1 MPRVALAIFIVAL
14 WIYGL
19 IDCAR
24 TPRASM
30 PGRLPKWVWMLLAL
44 VPVLGSL
51 LWLGLS
57 WWAKHPEGLSGT
69 LSLGRRS
76 GPQASEPAPVAPD
89 DDPEFLAKL
98 DARNRFAEWERRK
111 ERERRGEEPEGETDS
126 DSARAN
132 GESGDLDA
140 ELRAFLEGD
149 VGARGRGYGPPRGGR
164 GRRRARR
171 PPARGPG
178 PDGSRRAGGRERGPR
193 HRKLRSLEWNALVER
208 NVEPALRG
216 SALRPLDVRT
226 PPADG

>member
-76 GPQASEPAPVAPD
+76 GPPASEPAPVAPD

-111 ERERRGEEPEGETDS
+111 ERERRGEEPEGGT

-140 ELRAFLEGD
+140 ELRAFLEGTS
-149 VGARGRGYGPPRGGR
+149 ARGAADTGRPAEGEDPGGR
-164 GRRRARR
+164 GAPR
-171 PPARGPG
+171 PGAPG
-178 PDGSRRAGGRERGPR
+178 
-193 HRKLRSLEWNALVER
+193 
-208 NVEPALRG
+208 
-216 SALRPLDVRT
+216 RT
-226 PPADG
+226 EADGPAAGNGDRDTGNSDPSNGTPSSNGTSNRP

>member
-126 DSARAN
+126 ARAN

-140 ELRAFLEGD
+140 ELRAFLEGTS
-149 VGARGRGYGPPRGGR
+149 ARGAADTGRPAEGEDPGGQ
-164 GRRRARR
+164 GA
-171 PPARGPG
+171 P
-178 PDGSRRAGGRERGPR
+178 RAGAPGRTE
-193 HRKLRSLEWNALVER
+193 
-208 NVEPALRG
+208 
-216 SALRPLDVRT
+216 
-226 PPADG
+226 ADGPSASGNGDRDTGNSDPSNGTPSSNGTSNRP

>member
-126 DSARAN
+126 ARAN

-140 ELRAFLEGD
+140 ELRAFLEGTS
-149 VGARGRGYGPPRGGR
+149 ARGAADTGRPAEGEDAGGR
-164 GRRRARR
+164 GAPRPRA
-171 PPARGPG
+171 PG
-178 PDGSRRAGGRERGPR
+178 
-193 HRKLRSLEWNALVER
+193 
-208 NVEPALRG
+208 
-216 SALRPLDVRT
+216 RT
-226 PPADG
+226 EADGPAAGNGDRDTGNSDPSNGTPSSNGTSNRP

>member
-126 DSARAN
+126 ARAN

-140 ELRAFLEGD
+140 ELRAFLEGTS
-149 VGARGRGYGPPRGGR
+149 ARGAADTGRPAEGEDPGGR
-164 GRRRARR
+164 GAPR
-171 PPARGPG
+171 PGAPG
-178 PDGSRRAGGRERGPR
+178 
-193 HRKLRSLEWNALVER
+193 
-208 NVEPALRG
+208 
-216 SALRPLDVRT
+216 RT
-226 PPADG
+226 EADGPAAGNGDRDTGNSDPSNGTPSSTGTSNRP

>member
-44 VPVLGSL
+44 GPVLGSL

-111 ERERRGEEPEGETDS
+111 ERERRGKEPEGETDS

-140 ELRAFLEGD
+140 ELRAFLEGTS
-149 VGARGRGYGPPRGGR
+149 ARGAADTGRPAEGEDPGGR
-164 GRRRARR
+164 GAPR
-171 PPARGPG
+171 PGAPG
-178 PDGSRRAGGRERGPR
+178 
-193 HRKLRSLEWNALVER
+193 
-208 NVEPALRG
+208 
-216 SALRPLDVRT
+216 RT
-226 PPADG
+226 EADGPAAGTGDRDTGNSDPSNGTPSSNGTSNRP

>member
-126 DSARAN
+126 ARAN

-140 ELRAFLEGD
+140 ELRAFLEGTS
-149 VGARGRGYGPPRGGR
+149 ARGAADTGRPAEGEDPGGR
-164 GRRRARR
+164 GAAR
-171 PPARGPG
+171 PG
-178 PDGSRRAGGRERGPR
+178 APGRTE
-193 HRKLRSLEWNALVER
+193 
-208 NVEPALRG
+208 
-216 SALRPLDVRT
+216 
-226 PPADG
+226 ADGPAAGNGDRDTGNSDPSNGTPSSNGTSNRP

>member
-89 DDPEFLAKL
+89 DDPEFLFRLERDIQRKRRE
-98 DARNRFAEWERRK
+98 DERRAQEQRK
-111 ERERRGEEPEGETDS
+111 HSEEEGTGPAED
-126 DSARAN
+126 
-132 GESGDLDA
+132 SGDEA
-140 ELRAFLEGD
+140 
-149 VGARGRGYGPPRGGR
+149 
-164 GRRRARR
+164 
-171 PPARGPG
+171 
-178 PDGSRRAGGRERGPR
+178 
-193 HRKLRSLEWNALVER
+193 N
-208 NVEPALRG
+208 
-216 SALRPLDVRT
+216 
-226 PPADG
+226 

>member
-140 ELRAFLEGD
+140 ELRAFLEGTS
-149 VGARGRGYGPPRGGR
+149 ARGAAATGRPAEGADPGGR
-164 GRRRARR
+164 GAPR
-171 PPARGPG
+171 PGAPG
-178 PDGSRRAGGRERGPR
+178 
-193 HRKLRSLEWNALVER
+193 
-208 NVEPALRG
+208 
-216 SALRPLDVRT
+216 RT
-226 PPADG
+226 AADGPAARNGDRDTGNSDPSNGTPSSNGTSNRP

>member
-126 DSARAN
+126 ARAN

-140 ELRAFLEGD
+140 ELRAFLEGTS
-149 VGARGRGYGPPRGGR
+149 ARGAADTGRPAEGEAPGGR
-164 GRRRARR
+164 GAPR
-171 PPARGPG
+171 PGAPG
-178 PDGSRRAGGRERGPR
+178 
-193 HRKLRSLEWNALVER
+193 
-208 NVEPALRG
+208 
-216 SALRPLDVRT
+216 RT
-226 PPADG
+226 EADGPAAGNGDRDTGNSDPSNGTPSSNGTSNRP

>member
-126 DSARAN
+126 ARAN

-140 ELRAFLEGD
+140 ELRAFLEGTS
-149 VGARGRGYGPPRGGR
+149 ARGAADT
-164 GRRRARR
+164 GRRPGTGTATPETPIPRMERPRR
-171 PPARGPG
+171 TERRTGPERLCPPSVHWMSVRLPR
-178 PDGSRRAGGRERGPR
+178 DG
-193 HRKLRSLEWNALVER
+193 
-208 NVEPALRG
+208 
-216 SALRPLDVRT
+216 
-226 PPADG
+226 

>member
-140 ELRAFLEGD
+140 ELRAFLEGTS
-149 VGARGRGYGPPRGGR
+149 ARGAADTGRPRRERTPAGEAPP
-164 GRRRARR
+164 
-171 PPARGPG
+171 GPG
-178 PDGSRRAGGRERGPR
+178 PRPDGSRRAGGRERGPR

>member
-111 ERERRGEEPEGETDS
+111 GRERRGEEPEGGT

-132 GESGDLDA
+132 GASGDLDA
-140 ELRAFLEGD
+140 ELRAFLEGTS
-149 VGARGRGYGPPRGGR
+149 ARGAADTGRPAEGEDPGGR
-164 GRRRARR
+164 GAPR
-171 PPARGPG
+171 PGAPG
-178 PDGSRRAGGRERGPR
+178 
-193 HRKLRSLEWNALVER
+193 
-208 NVEPALRG
+208 
-216 SALRPLDVRT
+216 RT
-226 PPADG
+226 EADGPAAGNGDRDTGNSDPSNGTPSSNGTSNRP

>member
-126 DSARAN
+126 ARAN

-140 ELRAFLEGD
+140 ELRAFLEGTS
-149 VGARGRGYGPPRGGR
+149 ARGAADTGRPAEGEDPGGR
-164 GRRRARR
+164 GAPR
-171 PPARGPG
+171 PGAPG
-178 PDGSRRAGGRERGPR
+178 
-193 HRKLRSLEWNALVER
+193 
-208 NVEPALRG
+208 
-216 SALRPLDVRT
+216 RT
-226 PPADG
+226 EADGPAARNGDRDTGNSDPSNGTPSSNGTSNRP

>member
-76 GPQASEPAPVAPD
+76 GPQASEPAPVAP
-89 DDPEFLAKL
+89 
-98 DARNRFAEWERRK
+98 
-111 ERERRGEEPEGETDS
+111 
-126 DSARAN
+126 
-132 GESGDLDA
+132 
-140 ELRAFLEGD
+140 
-149 VGARGRGYGPPRGGR
+149 GRT
-164 GRRRARR
+164 
-171 PPARGPG
+171 
-178 PDGSRRAGGRERGPR
+178 E
-193 HRKLRSLEWNALVER
+193 
-208 NVEPALRG
+208 
-216 SALRPLDVRT
+216 
-226 PPADG
+226 ADGPAAGNGDRDTGNSDPSNGTPSSNGTSNRP

>member
-126 DSARAN
+126 ARAN

-140 ELRAFLEGD
+140 ELRAFLEGTS
-149 VGARGRGYGPPRGGR
+149 ARGAADTGRPAEEEDAGGR
-164 GRRRARR
+164 GAPR
-171 PPARGPG
+171 PGAPFP
-178 PDGSRRAGGRERGPR
+178 E
-193 HRKLRSLEWNALVER
+193 
-208 NVEPALRG
+208 
-216 SALRPLDVRT
+216 
-226 PPADG
+226 ADGPSASGNGDRDTGNSDPSNGTPSSNGTSNRP

>member
-1 MPRVALAIFIVAL
+1 
-14 WIYGL
+14 
-19 IDCAR
+19 
-24 TPRASM
+24 M

-140 ELRAFLEGD
+140 ELRAFLEGTS
-149 VGARGRGYGPPRGGR
+149 ARGAADTGRPAEGEDAGGR
-164 GRRRARR
+164 GAPR
-171 PPARGPG
+171 PGAPG
-178 PDGSRRAGGRERGPR
+178 
-193 HRKLRSLEWNALVER
+193 
-208 NVEPALRG
+208 
-216 SALRPLDVRT
+216 RT
-226 PPADG
+226 EADGPAAGNGDRDTGNSDPSNGTPSSNGTSNRP

>member
-111 ERERRGEEPEGETDS
+111 ERERRGEEPEGGT

-132 GESGDLDA
+132 GESGDREA
-140 ELRAFLEGD
+140 ARRAAPEGPS
-149 VGARGRGYGPPRGGR
+149 ARGAADPGRPAEGAAPGGR
-164 GRRRARR
+164 GAPR
-171 PPARGPG
+171 PGAPG
-178 PDGSRRAGGRERGPR
+178 
-193 HRKLRSLEWNALVER
+193 
-208 NVEPALRG
+208 
-216 SALRPLDVRT
+216 RT
-226 PPADG
+226 EADGPAAGNGDRDTGNSDPSNGTPSSNGTSNRP

>member
-126 DSARAN
+126 ARAN

-140 ELRAFLEGD
+140 ELRAFLEGTS
-149 VGARGRGYGPPRGGR
+149 
-164 GRRRARR
+164 
-171 PPARGPG
+171 ARGPAYT
-178 PDGSRRAGGRERGPR
+178 RRPAVLAAPGGGGAPR
-193 HRKLRSLEWNALVER
+193 PGA
-208 NVEPALRG
+208 P
-216 SALRPLDVRT
+216 PRT
-226 PPADG
+226 AADGPAAGNGDRDTGNSDPSNGTPSSNGTSNRP

>member
-140 ELRAFLEGD
+140 ELRAFLAGPGARGAAHPGPPGAGAPPGGRGAPRP
-149 VGARGRGYGPPRGGR
+149 GARGRT
-164 GRRRARR
+164 
-171 PPARGPG
+171 
-178 PDGSRRAGGRERGPR
+178 E
-193 HRKLRSLEWNALVER
+193 
-208 NVEPALRG
+208 
-216 SALRPLDVRT
+216 
-226 PPADG
+226 ADGPAAGNGDRDTGNSDPSNGTPSSNGTSNRP

>member
-24 TPRASM
+24 TPRVSM

-140 ELRAFLEGD
+140 ELRAFLEGTS
-149 VGARGRGYGPPRGGR
+149 ARGAADTSRPAEGEDPGGLGGPESKAPGR
-164 GRRRARR
+164 TGRREA
-171 PPARGPG
+171 
-178 PDGSRRAGGRERGPR
+178 E
-193 HRKLRSLEWNALVER
+193 
-208 NVEPALRG
+208 EPAAGDEGRDTG
-216 SALRPLDVRT
+216 NSDPSNGTPSSNGTSNRP
-226 PPADG
+226 

>member
-98 DARNRFAEWERRK
+98 DARNRFAEWERRN
-111 ERERRGEEPEGETDS
+111 ERERRGEEPEGGT

-140 ELRAFLEGD
+140 ELRAFLEGTS
-149 VGARGRGYGPPRGGR
+149 ARGAADTGRPAEGEDPGGR
-164 GRRRARR
+164 GAPR
-171 PPARGPG
+171 PGAPG
-178 PDGSRRAGGRERGPR
+178 
-193 HRKLRSLEWNALVER
+193 
-208 NVEPALRG
+208 
-216 SALRPLDVRT
+216 RT
-226 PPADG
+226 EADGPAAGNGDRDTGNSDPSNGTPSSNGTSNRP

>member
-69 LSLGRRS
+69 LSLGRRA

-126 DSARAN
+126 ARAN

-140 ELRAFLEGD
+140 ELRAFLEGTS
-149 VGARGRGYGPPRGGR
+149 ARGAADTGRPAEGEDPGGRGAPRGGS
-164 GRRRARR
+164 
-171 PPARGPG
+171 
-178 PDGSRRAGGRERGPR
+178 GSAAQTSPSEGSVPLT
-193 HRKLRSLEWNALVER
+193 RKSLTFALVQ
-208 NVEPALRG
+208 
-216 SALRPLDVRT
+216 ALRPVA
-226 PPADG
+226 P

>member
-111 ERERRGEEPEGETDS
+111 ERERRGEEPEGGT

-140 ELRAFLEGD
+140 ELRAFLEGTS
-149 VGARGRGYGPPRGGR
+149 ARGAADTGRPAEGEDAGGRGAPRLPPLR
-164 GRRRARR
+164 GRRRANRR
-171 PPARGPG
+171 PSRSGRPARAPG
-178 PDGSRRAGGRERGPR
+178 SEGED
-193 HRKLRSLEWNALVER
+193 
-208 NVEPALRG
+208 
-216 SALRPLDVRT
+216 
-226 PPADG
+226 

>member
-126 DSARAN
+126 DSARVP
-132 GESGDLDA
+132 GGRLGRTWRH
-140 ELRAFLEGD
+140 RA
-149 VGARGRGYGPPRGGR
+149 PPAGTSPGR
-164 GRRRARR
+164 GR
-171 PPARGPG
+171 PP
-178 PDGSRRAGGRERGPR
+178 S
-193 HRKLRSLEWNALVER
+193 
-208 NVEPALRG
+208 PALKRVG
-216 SALRPLDVRT
+216 VRYASFPLLRPLTLRCTGKGRV
-226 PPADG
+226 AEGEEA

>member
-111 ERERRGEEPEGETDS
+111 ERERRGEEPEGGT

-140 ELRAFLEGD
+140 ELRAFLKGTS
-149 VGARGRGYGPPRGGR
+149 ARGAADTGRPAEGEDPGGR
-164 GRRRARR
+164 GAPR
-171 PPARGPG
+171 PGAPG
-178 PDGSRRAGGRERGPR
+178 
-193 HRKLRSLEWNALVER
+193 
-208 NVEPALRG
+208 
-216 SALRPLDVRT
+216 RT
-226 PPADG
+226 EADGPAAGNGDRDTGNSDPSNGTPSSNGTSNRP

>member
-111 ERERRGEEPEGETDS
+111 ERERRGEEPEGGT

-140 ELRAFLEGD
+140 ELRAFLEGTS
-149 VGARGRGYGPPRGGR
+149 ARGAADTGRPAEGEDPGGR
-164 GRRRARR
+164 RAPRPRAPGRPGTDRGPA
-171 PPARGPG
+171 PARAPG
-178 PDGSRRAGGRERGPR
+178 TAKKQP
-193 HRKLRSLEWNALVER
+193 
-208 NVEPALRG
+208 
-216 SALRPLDVRT
+216 T
-226 PPADG
+226 Q